1 MIALPGTHT
10 TAADSDAL
18 LRQDESRI
26 GCGNS
31 TAIRF
36 ADAGVQ
42 VIPVCAILTTVRRG
56 E

>member
-1 MIALPGTHT
+1 MGGGTLTMALPGTHT

-18 LRQDESRI
+18 LRQDES
-26 GCGNS
+26 S
-31 TAIRF
+31 MF
-36 ADAGVQ
+36 ADGIQ